1 MYPDPYQNVTD
12 PEHCFLCSCIEW
24 FISFTEFLCL
34 RWLFPVIV
42 LTGGGSGS
50 TSLAVTASPAGKR
63 KNIAE
68 AVAGSTPGTSAKRIR
83 TPTAKMLEA
92 IGSETLPLLQGA
104 ATKRGKVTTPATVS
118 GAAAVTPSARVN
130 NVETGLEVWQT
141 EEFRTTQVKLTGA
154 LL

>member
-1 MYPDPYQNVTD
+1 M
-12 PEHCFLCSCIEW
+12 LI
-24 FISFTEFLCL
+24 
-34 RWLFPVIV
+34 
-42 LTGGGSGS
+42 GSGNG

-63 KNIAE
+63 KIITE

-104 ATKRGKVTTPATVS
+104 ATKRGKAATPAAVG
-118 GAAAVTPSARVN
+118 GAGAVTPTSRVD

-141 EEFRTTQVKLTGA
+141 EEFRTSQVKLTE
-154 LL
+154 LFFKL